1 MQFIIRTVVTAIA
14 LWVAVQLIPGIQ
26 YQGAWWGLLGVALV
40 FGLVNA
46 LVRPVLV
53 LLTCPLI
60 VLTLGLFIFI
70 LNAFLLWMTGELSSA
85 FGIDFRV
92 TGFWAAIAGGLVV
105 GIVSTVLNLFVG
117 AKKPGRDRGRRAV
130 ASGGR
135 GRVPA
140 SPLSPSRGRR
150 SPGS

>member
-53 LLTCPLI
+53 LLSCPLI
-60 VLTLGLFIFI
+60 VLTLGLFIFV
-70 LNAFLLWMTGELSSA
+70 LNAFLLWLTSQLSGA
-85 FGIDFRV
+85 LGLDFQV
-92 TGFWAAIAGGLVV
+92 TGFFSAVVGAIIVGLV
-105 GIVSTVLNLFVG
+105 STALNLLVG
-117 AKKPGRDRGRRAV
+117 AK
-130 ASGGR
+130 
-135 GRVPA
+135 PA
-140 SPLSPSRGRR
+140 K
-150 SPGS
+150 

>member
-117 AKKPGRDRGRRAV
+117 AKKPG
-130 ASGGR
+130 
-135 GRVPA
+135 
-140 SPLSPSRGRR
+140 
-150 SPGS
+150 